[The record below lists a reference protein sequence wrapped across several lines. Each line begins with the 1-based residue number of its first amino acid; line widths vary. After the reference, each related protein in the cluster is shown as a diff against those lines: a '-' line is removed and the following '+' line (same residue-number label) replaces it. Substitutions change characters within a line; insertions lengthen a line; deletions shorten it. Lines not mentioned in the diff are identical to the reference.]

1 MASIYATA
9 VFYQDSGILIRGPS
23 GSGKSD
29 LAIRLIEDGAN
40 LIADDYVRIDT
51 AGNKILLSPPKNIA
65 GLIEVRGIG
74 IINMESIKDVPLR
87 VIFDLKPTSSINR
100 MPENLTEIIEG
111 ISIPVVEISAFECS
125 VLSKIKIFLRTMK

>member
-1 MASIYATA
+1 MVNIHATA
-9 VFYQDSGILIRGPS
+9 VFYQGSGVLIRGPS

-51 AGNKILLSPPKNIA
+51 DVDKILLSAPKNIA

-74 IINMESIKDVPLR
+74 VINMESIKDVPLR

-100 MPENLTEIIEG
+100 MPENLNEIIEG